1 MEIMNQKESDEQ
13 AQEEVIKKAMERFG
27 ALIRE
32 DFKRIETI
40 KNAPAR
46 KDFKKLSHITVG
58 ILPGDGIG
66 PYIME
71 QALRVAKYLLKDE
84 MASGKVEFRTIPGM
98 TIEERAQKN
107 ESLPAEV
114 LEACKACDVLVKG
127 PFVTPRSGDPWPN
140 MVSANSLLRRA
151 LQLYAAVR
159 PVRPVRIPEK
169 GIDWTFFRENIE
181 GEYIWGNKGIQVDDD
196 LAVDF
201 KVLTRPGAERICRA
215 AFEFAKNNGK
225 TNVTVVTKANIVKL
239 VDGNFL
245 KTAHALEK
253 EYPGITVREELVD
266 SMAAKITDQEFTK
279 GMQVFLLPN
288 LYGDIVTDVAAE
300 YQGGL
305 GTASS
310 SNIGDQY
317 ALFEAI
323 HGVGNF
329 LVQHNRAQYA
339 DPCSLIRA
347 MGEMIS
353 HIGYPEKKEQLV
365 KALDICTRTERK
377 VVITT
382 DKDGATAEE
391 FTDYLLDTLQR
402 EA

>member
-1 MEIMNQKESDEQ
+1 
-13 AQEEVIKKAMERFG
+13 
-27 ALIRE
+27 
-32 DFKRIETI
+32 
-40 KNAPAR
+40 
-46 KDFKKLSHITVG
+46 
-58 ILPGDGIG
+58 
-66 PYIME
+66 
-71 QALRVAKYLLKDE
+71 
-84 MASGKVEFRTIPGM
+84 M

-114 LEACKACDVLVKG
+114 LEACKPVDVLVKG
-127 PFVTPRSGDPWPN
+127 PFVTPRSGDPVAQYGQRQQP
-140 MVSANSLLRRA
+140 VASGPPAVCGG
-151 LQLYAAVR
+151 AAGADSG
-159 PVRPVRIPEK
+159 K
-169 GIDWTFFRENIE
+169 GHRLDFFRENIE

-317 ALFEAI
+317 A
-323 HGVGNF
+323 
-329 LVQHNRAQYA
+329 
-339 DPCSLIRA
+339 CSKPFT
-347 MGEMIS
+347 GWGTS
-353 HIGYPEKKEQLV
+353 WSSTTGPS
-365 KALDICTRTERK
+365 TR
-377 VVITT
+377 IP
-382 DKDGATAEE
+382 AA
-391 FTDYLLDTLQR
+391 
-402 EA
+402 

>member
-1 MEIMNQKESDEQ
+1 M
-13 AQEEVIKKAMERFG
+13 
-27 ALIRE
+27 
-32 DFKRIETI
+32 
-40 KNAPAR
+40 
-46 KDFKKLSHITVG
+46 
-58 ILPGDGIG
+58 PG
-66 PYIME
+66 
-71 QALRVAKYLLKDE
+71 
-84 MASGKVEFRTIPGM
+84 
-98 TIEERAQKN
+98 
-107 ESLPAEV
+107 
-114 LEACKACDVLVKG
+114 
-127 PFVTPRSGDPWPN
+127 
-140 MVSANSLLRRA
+140 
-151 LQLYAAVR
+151 
-159 PVRPVRIPEK
+159 K
-169 GIDWTFFRENIE
+169 GISRNH
-181 GEYIWGNKGIQVDDD
+181 
-196 LAVDF
+196 
-201 KVLTRPGAERICRA
+201 RPGR
-215 AFEFAKNNGK
+215 
-225 TNVTVVTKANIVKL
+225 
-239 VDGNFL
+239 
-245 KTAHALEK
+245 
-253 EYPGITVREELVD
+253 LVD

-391 FTDYLLDTLQR
+391 FTDYLLDTAAGSVK
-402 EA
+402 ETTENKKD

>member
-1 MEIMNQKESDEQ
+1 MEEKDRQEQ
-13 AQEEVIKKAMERFG
+13 SIRNAMEQFG
-27 ALIRE
+27 RLIRE
-32 DFKRIETI
+32 DFKRIEAI
-40 KNAPAR
+40 KQAPGR

-151 LQLYAAVR
+151 LQLYAA
-159 PVRPVRIPEK
+159 VRPVRIPEK

>member
-66 PYIME
+66 HYIME

-151 LQLYAAVR
+151 LQLYAA
-159 PVRPVRIPEK
+159 VRPVRIPEK

>member
-151 LQLYAAVR
+151 LQLYAA
-159 PVRPVRIPEK
+159 VRPVRIPEK

-353 HIGYPEKKEQLV
+353 HIGYSEKKEQLV

>member
-151 LQLYAAVR
+151 LQLYAA
-159 PVRPVRIPEK
+159 VRPVRIPEK

-323 HGVGNF
+323 PGVGNF

>member
-159 PVRPVRIPEK
+159 PVRIPEK

-225 TNVTVVTKANIVKL
+225 INVTVVTKANIVKL

>member
-159 PVRPVRIPEK
+159 PVRIPEK

-201 KVLTRPGAERICRA
+201 KVLTCPGAERICRA

-339 DPCSLIRA
+339 DPCSLMRASGDMIRHA
-347 MGEMIS
+347 G
-353 HIGYPEKKEQLV
+353 
-365 KALDICTRTERK
+365 
-377 VVITT
+377 
-382 DKDGATAEE
+382 
-391 FTDYLLDTLQR
+391 
-402 EA
+402 

>member
-66 PYIME
+66 PCIME

-151 LQLYAAVR
+151 LQLYAA
-159 PVRPVRIPEK
+159 VRPVRIPEK

-266 SMAAKITDQEFTK
+266 AMAAKITDPEFTK
-279 GMQVFLLPN
+279 GMEVFLLPN

-329 LVQHNRAQYA
+329 LVQHHRAQYA

-347 MGEMIS
+347 MGELIS

>member
-1 MEIMNQKESDEQ
+1 MMEHMDQQEWDEKQ
-13 AQEEVIKKAMERFG
+13 QEAVIKKAAEKFA

-32 DFKRIETI
+32 DFKRIEAI
-40 KNAPAR
+40 KNAPGR
-46 KDFKKLSHITVG
+46 KDFKKLNHITVG

-71 QALRVAKYLLKDE
+71 QALRVAKFLLADE
-84 MASGKVEFRTIPGM
+84 IASGKVEFKTIEGM
-98 TIEERAQKN
+98 TIEERAAKN
-107 ESLPAEV
+107 QSLPEEV

-127 PFVTPRSGDPWPN
+127 PFVTPRAGDKWPN
-140 MVSANSLLRRA
+140 MVSANSLMRRA
-151 LQLYAAVR
+151 LQLYAA
-159 PVRPVRIPEK
+159 VRPVRIPEK

-181 GEYIWGNKGIQVDDD
+181 GEYIWGNKGIQVNDD

-201 KVLTRPGAERICRA
+201 KVLTKPGAERIIRA

-245 KTAHALEK
+245 KTAHAIEK

-266 SMAAKITDQEFTK
+266 SMAAKLTDPEFTK
-279 GMQVFLLPN
+279 GMQVFVLPN

-329 LVQHNRAQYA
+329 LVAHNRAQYA

-347 MGEMIS
+347 MGEMIA
-353 HIGYPEKKEQLV
+353 HIGYPEKKQRLFD
-365 KALDICTRTERK
+365 ALDVCTRTERK

-382 DKDGATAEE
+382 DKDGASAEE
-391 FTDYLLDTLQR
+391 FTDYLLDTLQKD
-402 EA
+402 

>member
-1 MEIMNQKESDEQ
+1 MDQEQ
-13 AQEEVIKKAMERFG
+13 VIREAAEKFA

-32 DFKRIETI
+32 DFKRIEAI
-40 KNAPAR
+40 KNAPGR
-46 KDFKKLSHITVG
+46 KDFTKLDHVTVG

-71 QALRVAKYLLKDE
+71 QALRVAKFLLKDE
-84 MASGKVEFRTIPGM
+84 IAAGKVEFTTIEGM
-98 TIEERAQKN
+98 TIEERAAKN
-107 ESLPAEV
+107 QSLPDEV

-127 PFVTPRSGDPWPN
+127 PFVTPRAGDPWPN
-140 MVSANSLLRRA
+140 LVSANSLLRRG
-151 LQLYAAVR
+151 LELFAAVR
-159 PVRPVRIPEK
+159 PIRIPERN
-169 GIDWTFFRENIE
+169 IDWTFFRENIE
-181 GEYIWGNKGIQVDDD
+181 GEYIWGNKGIQVNDD

-201 KVLTRPGAERICRA
+201 KVLSRPGAERICRA
-215 AFEFAKNNGK
+215 AFEFAKANGK

-239 VDGNFL
+239 VDGNFI
-245 KTAHALEK
+245 KMAHALEK

-266 SMAAKITDQEFTK
+266 SMAAKLTDQEFTK
-279 GMQVFLLPN
+279 GMQVFVLPN

-347 MGEMIS
+347 MGEMIA
-353 HIGYPEKKEQLV
+353 HIGYPEKKQQLV
-365 KALDICTRTERK
+365 DALDICTRTEKK

-382 DKDGATAEE
+382 DKDGATAAE
-391 FTDYLLDTLQR
+391 FTDYLLDTL
-402 EA
+402 AK

>member
-159 PVRPVRIPEK
+159 PVRIPEK

-279 GMQVFLLPN
+279 GMQVCLLPN

-377 VVITT
+377 VVSTT

>member
-159 PVRPVRIPEK
+159 PVRIPEK

-225 TNVTVVTKANIVKL
+225 TNVTVVTKANLVKL

>member
-159 PVRPVRIPEK
+159 PVRIPEK

-201 KVLTRPGAERICRA
+201 KVLTCPGAERICRA

>member
-84 MASGKVEFRTIPGM
+84 MASGKVEFRIIPGM

-151 LQLYAAVR
+151 LQLYAA
-159 PVRPVRIPEK
+159 VRPVRIPEK

-353 HIGYPEKKEQLV
+353 HIGYLEKKEQLV

>member
-127 PFVTPRSGDPWPN
+127 PFVTPRAGDPWPN

-151 LQLYAAVR
+151 LQLYAA
-159 PVRPVRIPEK
+159 VRPVRIPEK

-317 ALFEAI
+317 TLFEAI

>member
-13 AQEEVIKKAMERFG
+13 AQEEVIKKAMEHFG

-151 LQLYAAVR
+151 LQLYAA
-159 PVRPVRIPEK
+159 VRPVRIPEK

>member
-84 MASGKVEFRTIPGM
+84 MAFGKVEFRTIPGM

-151 LQLYAAVR
+151 LQLYAA
-159 PVRPVRIPEK
+159 VRPVRIPEK

>member
-71 QALRVAKYLLKDE
+71 LALRVAKYLLKDE

-151 LQLYAAVR
+151 LQLYAA
-159 PVRPVRIPEK
+159 VRPVRIPEK

>member
-71 QALRVAKYLLKDE
+71 QALRVAKYLLAE
-84 MASGKVEFRTIPGM
+84 EVAEGKVEFRTIPGM
-98 TIEERAQKN
+98 TIEERAKKN
-107 ESLPAEV
+107 ESLPPEV

-127 PFVTPRSGDPWPN
+127 PFVTPRAGDPWPN

-151 LQLYAAVR
+151 LQLYAA
-159 PVRPVRIPEK
+159 VRPVRIPEK

>member
-159 PVRPVRIPEK
+159 PVRIPEK

-201 KVLTRPGAERICRA
+201 TVLTRPGAERICRA

>member
-1 MEIMNQKESDEQ
+1 MDQEQ
-13 AQEEVIKKAMERFG
+13 VIREAAEKFA

-32 DFKRIETI
+32 DFKRIEAI
-40 KNAPAR
+40 KNAPGR
-46 KDFKKLSHITVG
+46 KDFTKLDHVTVG

-71 QALRVAKYLLKDE
+71 QALRVAKFLLKDE
-84 MASGKVEFRTIPGM
+84 IAAGKVEFTTIEGM
-98 TIEERAQKN
+98 TIEERAAKN
-107 ESLPAEV
+107 QSLPDEV

-127 PFVTPRSGDPWPN
+127 PFVTPRAGDPWPN
-140 MVSANSLLRRA
+140 LVSANSLMRRA
-151 LQLYAAVR
+151 LQLYAA
-159 PVRPVRIPEK
+159 VRPVRIPEK

-181 GEYIWGNKGIQVDDD
+181 GEYIWGNKGIQVNDD

-201 KVLTRPGAERICRA
+201 KVLSRPGAERICRA
-215 AFEFAKNNGK
+215 AFEFAKANGK

-239 VDGNFL
+239 VDGNFI
-245 KTAHALEK
+245 KMAHALEK

-266 SMAAKITDQEFTK
+266 SMAAKLTDQEFTK
-279 GMQVFLLPN
+279 GMQVFVLPN
-288 LYGDIVTDVAAE
+288 LYGDIVTDVAAG

-347 MGEMIS
+347 MGEMIA
-353 HIGYPEKKEQLV
+353 HIGYPEKKQQLV
-365 KALDICTRTERK
+365 DALDICTRTEKK

-382 DKDGATAEE
+382 DKDGATAAE
-391 FTDYLLDTLQR
+391 FTDYLLDTL
-402 EA
+402 AK

>member
-151 LQLYAAVR
+151 LQLYAA
-159 PVRPVRIPEK
+159 VRPVRIPEK

-323 HGVGNF
+323 HGAGNF

>member
-1 MEIMNQKESDEQ
+1 MNQKESDEQ

-151 LQLYAAVR
+151 LQLYAA
-159 PVRPVRIPEK
+159 VRPVRIPEK

>member
-151 LQLYAAVR
+151 LQLYAA
-159 PVRPVRIPEK
+159 VRPVRIPEK

-391 FTDYLLDTLQR
+391 FTDYLLDSLQR

>member
-159 PVRPVRIPEK
+159 PVRIPEK

-245 KTAHALEK
+245 KMAHALEK

>member
-66 PYIME
+66 PCIME

-151 LQLYAAVR
+151 LQLYAA
-159 PVRPVRIPEK
+159 VRPVRIPEK

-391 FTDYLLDTLQR
+391 FTNYLLDTLQR

>member
-1 MEIMNQKESDEQ
+1 MNQKESDEQ

-151 LQLYAAVR
+151 LQLYAA
-159 PVRPVRIPEK
+159 VRPVRIPEK

-353 HIGYPEKKEQLV
+353 HIGYSEKKEQLV

>member
-151 LQLYAAVR
+151 LQLYAA
-159 PVRPVRIPEK
+159 VRPVRIPEK

-391 FTDYLLDTLQR
+391 FTNYLLDTLQR

>member
-1 MEIMNQKESDEQ
+1 MEEKDRQEQ
-13 AQEEVIKKAMERFG
+13 SIRNAMEQFG
-27 ALIRE
+27 RLIRE
-32 DFKRIETI
+32 DFKRIEAI
-40 KNAPAR
+40 KQAPGR
-46 KDFKKLSHITVG
+46 KNFKELDHITVG

-66 PYIME
+66 PCIME

-127 PFVTPRSGDPWPN
+127 PFVTPRAGDPWPN

-151 LQLYAAVR
+151 LQLYAA
-159 PVRPVRIPEK
+159 VRPVRIPEK

-215 AFEFAKNNGK
+215 AFEFAKNSGK

>member
-13 AQEEVIKKAMERFG
+13 AQEEVIKKAMEHFG

-107 ESLPAEV
+107 ESLPTEV

-151 LQLYAAVR
+151 LQLYAA
-159 PVRPVRIPEK
+159 VRPVRIPEK

>member
-1 MEIMNQKESDEQ
+1 MNQKESDEQ

-159 PVRPVRIPEK
+159 PVRIPEK

-201 KVLTRPGAERICRA
+201 KVLTCPGAERICRA

>member
-159 PVRPVRIPEK
+159 PVRIPEK

-181 GEYIWGNKGIQVDDD
+181 GEYIWGNKGIQVVDD

>member
-84 MASGKVEFRTIPGM
+84 MAFGKVEFRTIPGM

-151 LQLYAAVR
+151 LQLYAA
-159 PVRPVRIPEK
+159 VRPVRIPEK

-239 VDGNFL
+239 VDGNLL

>member
-159 PVRPVRIPEK
+159 PVRIPEK

-245 KTAHALEK
+245 KTVHALEK

>member
-1 MEIMNQKESDEQ
+1 MDQEQ
-13 AQEEVIKKAMERFG
+13 VIREAAEKFA

-32 DFKRIETI
+32 DFKRIEAI
-40 KNAPAR
+40 KNAPGR
-46 KDFKKLSHITVG
+46 KDFTKLDHVTVG

-71 QALRVAKYLLKDE
+71 QALRVAKFLLKDE
-84 MASGKVEFRTIPGM
+84 IAAGKVEFTTIEGM
-98 TIEERAQKN
+98 TIEERAAKN
-107 ESLPAEV
+107 QSLPDEV

-127 PFVTPRSGDPWPN
+127 PFVTPRAGDPWPN
-140 MVSANSLLRRA
+140 LVSANSLMRRA
-151 LQLYAAVR
+151 LQLYAA
-159 PVRPVRIPEK
+159 VRPVRIPEK

-181 GEYIWGNKGIQVDDD
+181 GEYIWGNKGILVNDD

-201 KVLTRPGAERICRA
+201 KVLSRPGAERICRA
-215 AFEFAKNNGK
+215 AFEFAKANGK

-239 VDGNFL
+239 VDGNFI
-245 KTAHALEK
+245 KMAHALEK

-266 SMAAKITDQEFTK
+266 SMAAKLTDQEFTK
-279 GMQVFLLPN
+279 GMQVFVLPN

-347 MGEMIS
+347 MGEMIA
-353 HIGYPEKKEQLV
+353 HIGYPEKKQQLV
-365 KALDICTRTERK
+365 DALDICTRTEKK

-382 DKDGATAEE
+382 DKDGATAAE
-391 FTDYLLDTLQR
+391 FTDYLLDTL
-402 EA
+402 AK